1 MKILVTGGAGF
12 IASNLVDRYIAD
24 GHDVTVIDNL
34 ATGKKDNLN
43 ADAKFYEMDVQ
54 DPSLRDVFSKGNF
67 DVVNHHAA
75 QIDVR
80 VSVADPIKDARTNIL
95 GFLNLMENVKH
106 FGVGRVIVI
115 SSGGV
120 IYGETPGDAATELFL
135 KRPFSPYGVT
145 KYASEQYLF
154 YYNKVHGIQ
163 GVTLRYSNV
172 FGPRQ
177 DPFGEAGVVAI
188 FSKNLRLGEPLTIYG
203 DGEQERD
210 YVFVQDVVD
219 ANMAATVS
227 EIKENI
233 ETIDDLAYNV
243 GTGVPSSVNQLA
255 ELMMEVT
262 DSRIEPVYEPQR
274 PGELLRNYLNCEK
287 LTAGLGWKPATPFK
301 DGLRKTYDW
310 FAERDSKN
318 R

>member
-1 MKILVTGGAGF
+1 MRILVTGGAGF
-12 IASNLVDRYIAD
+12 IASNVVDRYVTN
-24 GHDVTVIDNL
+24 GHEVTVVDNL
-34 ATGKKDNLN
+34 ATGKRENLN
-43 ADAKFYEMDVQ
+43 PDARFHELDVQ
-54 DPSLRDVFSKGNF
+54 DPSLSEIFKEGNF

-80 VSVADPIKDARTNIL
+80 VSVTDPMKDARINIL
-95 GFLNLMENVKH
+95 GFLNIMENVKR
-106 FGVGRVIVI
+106 FGVGRTILI

-120 IYGETPGDAATELFL
+120 IYGETPGEPATELFL

-154 YYNKVHGIQ
+154 YYNKVHGIK

-219 ANMAATVS
+219 ANMLATVS
-227 EIKENI
+227 DLKEDI
-233 ETIDDLAYNV
+233 DTIDDLAFNV
-243 GTGVPSSVNQLA
+243 GTGTPTSVNQLA

-262 DSRIEPVYEPQR
+262 DSRLEPVYAPQR

-287 LTAGLGWKPATPFK
+287 LITTFGWKPATPIK
-301 DGLRKTYDW
+301 KGLGKTYDW
-310 FAERDSKN
+310 FAERKV
-318 R
+318 

>member
-24 GHDVTVIDNL
+24 GHDITVIDNL

-43 ADAKFYEMDVQ
+43 PDAKFYEMDVQ
-54 DPSLRDVFSKGNF
+54 DPSLRNVFSEGNF
-67 DVVNHHAA
+67 EVVNHHAA

-80 VSVADPIKDARTNIL
+80 VSVTDPIKDARTNIL
-95 GFLNLMENVKH
+95 GFLNIMENVKH
-106 FGVGRVIVI
+106 FGVERVILI

-154 YYNKVHGIQ
+154 YYNKVHGIK

-210 YVFVQDVVD
+210 YV
-219 ANMAATVS
+219 
-227 EIKENI
+227 
-233 ETIDDLAYNV
+233 LYY
-243 GTGVPSSVNQLA
+243 SSFNSCFIYCPQYVYDCPGSP
-255 ELMMEVT
+255 VT
-262 DSRIEPVYEPQR
+262 
-274 PGELLRNYLNCEK
+274 C
-287 LTAGLGWKPATPFK
+287 
-301 DGLRKTYDW
+301 
-310 FAERDSKN
+310 
-318 R
+318 